1 MGNYI
6 SNGHHP
12 FRRRGTVDGG
22 VVHGLAGILSMSNA
36 DGQSGSTAAAATSS
50 QQHQGMS
57 IGFGS
62 VSAVG
67 AMMRRPSNPNTNKI
81 SVCRTSR
88 SASRAS
94 SAGAGGGSSKK
105 TTVSS
110 SHDSS
115 SQLDEMTPPPP
126 PLSELDRLKG
136 ELRDAKRQIYERE
149 QQLLKLHREIHKL
162 RSVLDHSDAMN
173 ALKPSLSMTMLL
185 SAEHNNNNNGKLS
198 YPKKQGVS
206 GESYGSMTSLG
217 DPLQNINFVWKD
229 FDCRRIIQ
237 EALQVCLLCLTKA
250 ISNDFLL
257 QDNSFLKNYLNLE
270 QLDLIVD
277 SMYEKEFSKNTYIC
291 RRGTYGSHLYILTYG
306 HCEVIDAHDKPV
318 NQMGPGKAF
327 GELAL
332 LYNCTRTA
340 SVKSKMSA
348 NVKVL
353 TLLFCN

>member
-36 DGQSGSTAAAATSS
+36 DGQSGAAAAAATSS

-94 SAGAGGGSSKK
+94 SAGAGGGGGSKK

-185 SAEHNNNNNGKLS
+185 SAEHNNNNNNGKLS

-237 EALQVCLLCLTKA
+237 EALQVCLLCLPKT

-348 NVKVL
+348 KK
-353 TLLFCN
+353 C